1 MSNLIT
7 QNVHGYCD
15 IHVKRLDKENTGPE
29 RFKGF
34 GVLKTLFN
42 IDPDGVTFSIDVG
55 FITSAALFIFVLTR
69 MHKLNDVI
77 SKQGERIAKIEGMLT
92 AESPKDK

>member
-1 MSNLIT
+1 MP
-7 QNVHGYCD
+7 
-15 IHVKRLDKENTGPE
+15 RRRKEGREWTGIAIILVAVLLL
-29 RFKGF
+29 KGF

>member
-1 MSNLIT
+1 MPRRRKEEGREWTWIAIILIA
-7 QNVHGYCD
+7 V
-15 IHVKRLDKENTGPE
+15 LLL
-29 RFKGF
+29 KGF

-92 AESPKDK
+92 AKSPKDK